1 MFLVTKLPIMCCPR
15 PDLLRNIHADVKE
28 AKSLL
33 EGSLKRFHVRDQHK
47 TSETINHSLSGFVPV
62 DIHPR
67 EVFIVR

>member
-1 MFLVTKLPIMCCPR
+1 MFLVTKLPTMCCPLL
-15 PDLLRNIHADVKE
+15 DLLRNIHADGKE
-28 AKSLL
+28 AESLL

-47 TSETINHSLSGFVPV
+47 TSETINHSLSGFVTV